1 MAVRIGF
8 IGLGVMGGHMARHL
22 SHKYDLTVYDVDAAK
37 VTQQEGGE
45 KAGSVQEVGKKADLV
60 LLSLP
65 SSEIVKEVVCGTEGL
80 IHVLEKGSAVIDT
93 STTEPTVSRTVAQ
106 ALADKGIDFLD
117 APVSGG
123 EGGARDAALAIMV
136 GGDTTVFEKYLPVLQ
151 VMAKSVV
158 RVGDVG
164 TGGAA
169 KLVNNMIVGA
179 TFSVIAEGFAL
190 AMKNGIDP
198 ATLYEAIKDGW
209 AGSLVLD
216 VAASGIIKQDY
227 KPGGTID
234 LLFKDIG
241 YALSL
246 ARTQNVPV
254 PITAMVDEILKTAR
268 ASGRGP
274 YAQPIITQMWEK
286 LLGIE
291 RGEAE

>member
-1 MAVRIGF
+1 MKVGF

-22 SHKYDLTVYDVDAAK
+22 SGQFDVTVYDVDAGKAA
-37 VTQQEGGE
+37 QQEKAAKAQTVQQVGE
-45 KAGSVQEVGKKADLV
+45 TVDVV

-65 SSEIVKEVVCGTEGL
+65 TSGIVNDVVCGPEGL
-80 IHVLEKGSAVIDT
+80 IHVMKAGTAVIDT
-93 STTEPTVSRTVAQ
+93 STTEPTVSRAMAK
-106 ALADKGIDFLD
+106 ALAAKGIDFLD

-123 EGGARDAALAIMV
+123 DGGARDAALAFMV
-136 GGDTTVFEKYLPVLQ
+136 GGDEAVFEKYTPVLQ

-158 RVGDVG
+158 RVGDIG
-164 TGGAA
+164 TGGVA

-179 TFSVIAEGFAL
+179 AFSIIAEGFAL

-198 ATLYEAIKDGW
+198 QVLYEAIKDGW
-209 AGSLVLD
+209 AGSTVLN
-216 VAASGIIKQDY
+216 VAAPGIIKQDY

-246 ARTQNVPV
+246 ARSQNVPV
-254 PITAMVDEILKTAR
+254 PVTAIVDEVFKTAR

-274 YAQPIITQMWEK
+274 YAQQIITQMWEN
-286 LLGIE
+286 LLDID
-291 RGEAE
+291 RGE

>member
-1 MAVRIGF
+1 MKVGF

-22 SHKYDLTVYDVDAAK
+22 SGKFDVTVYDVDAGKAA
-37 VTQQEGGE
+37 QQEKAAKAQTVQQVGE
-45 KAGSVQEVGKKADLV
+45 TVDVV

-65 SSEIVKEVVCGTEGL
+65 TSGIVNDVVCGPEGL
-80 IHVLEKGSAVIDT
+80 IHVMKAGTAVIDT
-93 STTEPTVSRTVAQ
+93 STTEPTVSRAMAK
-106 ALADKGIDFLD
+106 ALAAKGIDFLD

-123 EGGARDAALAIMV
+123 EGGARDAALAFMV
-136 GGDTTVFEKYLPVLQ
+136 GGDEAVFEKYTPVLQ

-158 RVGDVG
+158 RVGDIG
-164 TGGAA
+164 TGGVA

-179 TFSVIAEGFAL
+179 AFSIIAEGFAL

-198 ATLYEAIKDGW
+198 QVLYEAIKDGW
-209 AGSLVLD
+209 AGSTVLN
-216 VAASGIIKQDY
+216 VAAPGIIKQDY

-246 ARTQNVPV
+246 ARSQNVPV
-254 PITAMVDEILKTAR
+254 PVTALVDEVFKTAR

-274 YAQPIITQMWEK
+274 YAQQIITQMWEN
-286 LLGIE
+286 LLDID
-291 RGEAE
+291 RGE

>member
-1 MAVRIGF
+1 MSIKVGF

-22 SHKYDLTVYDVDAAK
+22 SNKFDVTVFDVDAAK
-37 VTQQEGGE
+37 AAQQE
-45 KAGSVQEVGKKADLV
+45 KAAKAASVQKLGESVDVV

-65 SSEIVKEVVCGTEGL
+65 KSEIVYDVVCGAEGL
-80 IHVLEKGSAVIDT
+80 IHVLKPGSAVIDT
-93 STTEPTVSRTVAQ
+93 STTEPTVSRKIAA
-106 ALADKGIDFLD
+106 ALAGKGIDFLD

-123 EGGARDAALAIMV
+123 EGGARAAALAFMV
-136 GGDTTVFEKYLPVLQ
+136 GGDEAVFNKYTPVLD

-158 RVGDVG
+158 RVGDIG
-164 TGGAA
+164 TGGVA

-179 TFSVIAEGFAL
+179 AFSIIAEGFAL

-198 ATLYEAIKDGW
+198 QVLYDAIKDGW
-209 AGSLVLD
+209 AGSTVLN
-216 VAASGIIKQDY
+216 VAAPGIINQDY

-246 ARTQNVPV
+246 ARSQNVPV
-254 PITAMVDEILKTAR
+254 PVTAIVDEVFKTAR

-274 YAQPIITQMWEK
+274 FAQQIITQMWEN
-286 LLGIE
+286 LLHIDRQG
-291 RGEAE
+291 

>member
-1 MAVRIGF
+1 MAVRVGF

-22 SHKYDLTVYDVDAAK
+22 SDKYATTVYDVDAGKVAK
-37 VTQQEGGE
+37 QKGGE
-45 KAGSVQEVGKKADLV
+45 KARSIQQVGENADLI

-65 SSEIVKEVVCGTEGL
+65 SSEIVREVICGTEGL
-80 IHVLEKGSAVIDT
+80 IHVLEKGNAVIDT
-93 STTEPTVSRTVAQ
+93 STTEPTVSRAMAQ
-106 ALADKGIDFLD
+106 ALIEKGIDFLD

-123 EGGARDAALAIMV
+123 EGGARDAALAIMA
-136 GGDTTVFEKYLPVLQ
+136 GGDPAVFERYSPVLQ

-158 RVGDVG
+158 RVGAVG

-179 TFSVIAEGFAL
+179 AFSVIAEGFAL

-198 ATLYEAIKDGW
+198 AILYEAIKDGW
-209 AGSLVLD
+209 AGSKVLD

-227 KPGGTID
+227 EPGGTID

-246 ARTQNVPV
+246 ARVQNVPV

-274 YAQPIITQMWEK
+274 YAQQIITQMWEN
-286 LLGIE
+286 LLEIN
-291 RGEAE
+291 RGEAG

>member
-1 MAVRIGF
+1 MSEKLAF

-22 SHKYDLTVYDVDAAK
+22 SETYDVTVYDIDPGKVAEQKRATHAATVQQAGQDA
-37 VTQQEGGE
+37 
-45 KAGSVQEVGKKADLV
+45 DIV

-65 SSEIVKEVVCGTEGL
+65 KSEIVHEVVVGADGL
-80 IHVLEKGSAVIDT
+80 VHVLRPGSVVIDT
-93 STTEPTVSRTVAQ
+93 STTEPTVSKTLAQ
-106 ALADKGIDFLD
+106 QLAGQGIEFLD

-123 EGGARDAALAIMV
+123 EGGARNAALAIMV
-136 GGDTTVFEKYLPVLQ
+136 GGKPDVFARTEPVLE

-164 TGGAA
+164 AGGVA

-179 TFSVIAEGFAL
+179 AFSVIAEGFAL
-190 AMKNGIDP
+190 AMKNGLDP
-198 ATLYEAIKDGW
+198 KALYHAIKDGW

-216 VAASGIIKQDY
+216 VAAPGIIEQNY
-227 KPGGTID
+227 TPGGTVD

-246 ARTQNVPV
+246 ARTHNVPV
-254 PITAMVDEILKTAR
+254 PVTAVVDEIFKAAR

-274 YAQPIITQMWEK
+274 YAQQIITQMWEQ
-286 LLGIE
+286 LMGLE
-291 RGEAE
+291 RG

>member
-1 MAVRIGF
+1 MKVGF

-22 SHKYDLTVYDVDAAK
+22 SGQFDVTVYDVDAGKAA
-37 VTQQEGGE
+37 QQEKAAKAQTVQQVGE
-45 KAGSVQEVGKKADLV
+45 TVDVV

-65 SSEIVKEVVCGTEGL
+65 TSGIVNDVVCGPEGL
-80 IHVLEKGSAVIDT
+80 IHVMKAGTAVIDT
-93 STTEPTVSRTVAQ
+93 STTEPTVSRAMAK
-106 ALADKGIDFLD
+106 ALAAKGIDFLD

-123 EGGARDAALAIMV
+123 EGGARDAALAFMV
-136 GGDTTVFEKYLPVLQ
+136 GGDEAVFEKYTPVLQ

-158 RVGDVG
+158 RVGDIG
-164 TGGAA
+164 TGGVA

-179 TFSVIAEGFAL
+179 AFSIIAEGFAL

-198 ATLYEAIKDGW
+198 QVLYEAIKDGW
-209 AGSLVLD
+209 AGSTVLN
-216 VAASGIIKQDY
+216 VAAPGIIKQDY

-246 ARTQNVPV
+246 ARSQNVPV
-254 PITAMVDEILKTAR
+254 PVTAIVDEVFKTAR

-274 YAQPIITQMWEK
+274 YAQQIITQMWEN
-286 LLGIE
+286 LLDID
-291 RGEAE
+291 RGE

>member
-1 MAVRIGF
+1 MAVRVGF
-8 IGLGVMGGHMARHL
+8 IGLGVMGGHMARHVGQ
-22 SHKYDLTVYDVDAAK
+22 KYDLTVYDVDAEK
-37 VTQQEGGE
+37 VSQQEGGE
-45 KAGSVQEVGKKADLV
+45 KAGSIQEVGKNADLV

-65 SSEIVKEVVCGTEGL
+65 SSQIVKEVICGAEGL
-80 IHVLEKGSAVIDT
+80 IHVMDKGGAVIDT
-93 STTEPTVSRTVAQ
+93 STTEPTVSR
-106 ALADKGIDFLD
+106 ALAQDLAEKGVDFLD

-136 GGDTTVFEKYLPVLQ
+136 GGDAAVFEKYLPVLQ

-158 RVGDVG
+158 HVGEVG

-179 TFSVIAEGFAL
+179 AFSVIAEGFAL
-190 AMKNGIDP
+190 AMKNDIDP
-198 ATLYEAIKDGW
+198 AVLYEAIKDGW
-209 AGSLVLD
+209 AGSKVLD
-216 VAASGIIKQDY
+216 VAATGIIKQDY
-227 KPGGTID
+227 QPGGTID

-246 ARTQNVPV
+246 ARTQNIPV

-274 YAQPIITQMWEK
+274 YAQQIITQMWEK

-291 RGEAE
+291 RGAVE

>member
-1 MAVRIGF
+1 MAIRVGF

-22 SHKYDLTVYDVDAAK
+22 SDKYSTTVYDVDAEK
-37 VTQQEGGE
+37 LTKQEGGQ
-45 KAGSVQEVGKKADLV
+45 KAGSIQEVGENADLI

-65 SSEIVKEVVCGTEGL
+65 SSEIVKEVICGTEGL
-80 IHVLEKGSAVIDT
+80 IHVLEKGNAVIDT
-93 STTEPTVSRTVAQ
+93 STTEPTVSRAMAQ
-106 ALADKGIDFLD
+106 ALTDKGVDFLD

-123 EGGARDAALAIMV
+123 EGGARGAALAIMV
-136 GGDTTVFEKYLPVLQ
+136 GGDAVVFEKYLPVLQ

-158 RVGDVG
+158 RVGAVG

-190 AMKNGIDP
+190 AMKNDIDP

-227 KPGGTID
+227 EPGGTID

-274 YAQPIITQMWEK
+274 YAQQIITQMWES

-291 RGEAE
+291 RGEVG